1 MGGMGV
7 TYVGR
12 YSASI
17 GLIGS
22 LRLSGTG
29 TFKAVA
35 IAAVSDEELGK
46 RVAESFARQ
55 RIMTLTSAGEMF
67 GLMSSGEGGAALR
80 CWYITAIGVSP

>member
-17 GLIGS
+17 GLTGS
-22 LRLSGTG
+22 PRLSGTG

-35 IAAVSDEELGK
+35 IAAASDEALGK
-46 RVAESFARQ
+46 RVAASFARQ
-55 RIMTLTSAGEMF
+55 RIMTLTSTGEMF
-67 GLMSSGEGGAALR
+67 GLMSSGEGGAAWR